1 MFLFLMRVH
10 RTVLRSPRQNAPGS
24 HPDAWISA
32 GNLFRQVHLTKEA
45 CDFSAF
51 DNLRGTQHYLSH
63 SRSRSQNRTEWY
75 VKPNASLKISC
86 VVVNRASASAF
97 VSSIAAWAAIR
108 VSQIAFL
115 AIFLKL
121 SVIMVSIPFSLK
133 NKSYSVGN
141 TQKSSLLLQNLF
153 QNLKQTR
160 RQK

>member
-1 MFLFLMRVH
+1 
-10 RTVLRSPRQNAPGS
+10 
-24 HPDAWISA
+24 
-32 GNLFRQVHLTKEA
+32 
-45 CDFSAF
+45 
-51 DNLRGTQHYLSH
+51 
-63 SRSRSQNRTEWY
+63 

-86 VVVNRASASAF
+86 FVVNRESASALA
-97 VSSIAAWAAIR
+97 SSGAAQAATR
-108 VSQIAFL
+108 VPRMAFL
-115 AIFLKL
+115 AINLKL